1 MRSPADRRL
10 RLTAP
15 RLILLGFAAFILLG
29 TLLLRLPAATPN
41 PGISWLDA
49 FFESA
54 SAVTVTGLQVV
65 TPATAFTPFGQAV
78 LALLIQVGGIG
89 IMTATTLGALLLGNR
104 IGFRNLLLVRE
115 ELQSPG
121 SPSNVLRLVGQVAVI
136 TLVAEAVGAALLTA
150 DFLSRGFGAAR
161 AVGYGV
167 FHSISAFCNAGFD
180 VFENGVTYYDGD
192 VIVNLVFVAL
202 IVVGG
207 LGFPVM
213 VNLYSYRRV
222 GYLTLHTKLVLV
234 PTVVLLA
241 AGILSVAVLEWTN
254 PATLGGE
261 PLGTKVLEAVFQGTT
276 PRTAGF
282 ATVDYADLRDSTVL
296 VQIVLMFIGAA
307 PASTGGGIKV
317 TTVAFIFLILLSQ
330 VRGEEEVTAF
340 RRRIPRSL
348 IAKTLS
354 VLSLAAVL
362 VVAGSVALVASD
374 DLSLQMA
381 LFEVTSALGTVGLS
395 LGPTPDLSPFG
406 KLLLVFLMF
415 VGRLG
420 PITLVVA
427 LSQRSRRK
435 RHTYPE
441 EEIAIG

>member
-1 MRSPADRRL
+1 MSFRL
-10 RLTAP
+10 SAP
-15 RLILLGFAAFILLG
+15 RLIFLGFAGFILLG
-29 TLLLRLPAATPN
+29 TLLLKLPASTPA

-78 LALLIQVGGIG
+78 IAFLIQVGGIG
-89 IMTATTLGALLLGNR
+89 IMTATTLGALLLGTR
-104 IGFRNLLLVRE
+104 IGFRNLLLVRT

-121 SPSNVLRLVGQVAVI
+121 SPSNVLRLIGQIAVI
-136 TLVAEAVGAALLTA
+136 TVAAELVAATLLAANFFA
-150 DFLSRGFGAAR
+150 RGFDAAS
-161 AVGYGV
+161 AVGYGL

-180 VFENGVTYYDGD
+180 IFERGVPYYDGD
-192 VIVNLVFVAL
+192 VVVNLVFVTL
-202 IVVGG
+202 IVGGG

-213 VNLYSYRRV
+213 VNLYSYRRI

-234 PTVVLLA
+234 PTAVLLA
-241 AGILSVAVLEWTN
+241 VGILAVAALEWTN

-261 PLGTKVLEAVFQGTT
+261 PLGTKLLESVFQGTT

-296 VQIVLMFIGAA
+296 VQIVLMFIGTA

-330 VRGEEEVTAF
+330 LRGEEEVTAF

-354 VLSLAAVL
+354 VLSLAAVFVTL
-362 VVAGSVALVASD
+362 GSIALVASD
-374 DLSLQMA
+374 GLSLQVA

-420 PITLVVA
+420 PITLILA
-427 LSQRSRRK
+427 LGERSRHR

-441 EEIAIG
+441 EEIAVG